1 MFTIDA
7 SSIDRSLPVPV
18 GKQLYG
24 LLSYVLSF
32 GDMPKGAKLQSVR
45 QLAAELDIAPMTV
58 AEVYKQLRSDGLV
71 EIRPGLGAFT
81 VYEPRRGDGVI
92 APASVLSADIDS
104 LLEKAEALG
113 ISPITL
119 ASMVQAQAKLRK
131 PRVHLNIVFVGI
143 FEAPARDYIEQIRPT
158 LAAND
163 VITLLTFD
171 QLHENEEAR
180 SQCRDADLVLTFIHR
195 EAEVRGLVPDANILS
210 IRFIPSESTRQAL
223 ALLDPRTRVAA
234 VTQLKDYIAIM
245 RPSVR
250 EFAPHISDITVA
262 WSYADDLADI
272 IARCDVVIYASGADH
287 VADLAGANKRCFEYR
302 HSPDPGVLENLL
314 APALAELRH
323 NKIADAERPAK
334 VANIASRRTKSR

>member
-24 LLSYVLSF
+24 LLAYMLSF
-32 GDMPKGAKLQSVR
+32 GDMPKGVKLQSVR

-58 AEVYKQLRSDGLV
+58 AEVYKQLRAEGLV
-71 EIRPGLGAFT
+71 EIRAGLGAFT
-81 VYEPRRGDGVI
+81 VYEPNRQIGRV
-92 APASVLSADIDS
+92 APANVLSADIDS
-104 LLEKAEALG
+104 LLEKAERLG
-113 ISPITL
+113 ISPVTL
-119 ASMVQAQAKLRK
+119 ASMVQAQSRLRK

-143 FEAPARDYIEQIRPT
+143 FEAPARDYVEQIRPT

-163 VITLLTFD
+163 VISLVTAD
-171 QLHENEEAR
+171 QVRDSADVRE
-180 SQCRDADLVLTFIHR
+180 QCRNADLVLTFVHR
-195 EAEVRGLVPDANILS
+195 EVEIRGFVPEANILA
-210 IRFIPSESTRQAL
+210 IRFIPSERTRQSL

-272 IARCDVVIYASGADH
+272 IARCDVVIFASGADH
-287 VADLAGANKRCFEYR
+287 VADLAGPHKRCFEYR

-323 NKIADAERPAK
+323 NKITDGEAPAR
-334 VANIASRRTKSR
+334 VSELASRRTKTR

>member
-58 AEVYKQLRSDGLV
+58 AEVYKQLRSEGLV

-92 APASVLSADIDS
+92 APASALSADIDN

-113 ISPITL
+113 VSPITL
-119 ASMVQAQAKLRK
+119 SSMVQAQAKLRK
-131 PRVHLNIVFVGI
+131 PRVHLNIIFVGI

-163 VITLLTFD
+163 VFTLLTFG
-171 QLHENEEAR
+171 QLHKSEEAR
-180 SQCRDADLVLTFIHR
+180 IQCRDADLVLTFVHR
-195 EAEVRGLVPDANILS
+195 EVELRGLVPGANILS
-210 IRFIPSESTRQAL
+210 IRFIPSEGTRQAL

-250 EFAPHISDITVA
+250 EFAPHISDITVT
-262 WSYADDLADI
+262 WSYADDLANI
-272 IARCDVVIYASGADH
+272 IARCDVVIFASGADH
-287 VADLAGANKRCFEYR
+287 VADLAGPNKRCFEYR

-323 NKIADAERPAK
+323 NKIADAERLVK
-334 VANIASRRTKSR
+334 VANIAFPRTKRR